1 MIWLEH
7 LKLSR
12 QDRTIR
18 DLSNQEREYV
28 IKEFVERIGAS
39 ELLDSKAWKVI
50 PYERLV
56 KILKTDDWPGP
67 ITTHTELTWL
77 SHPLDNANFKDLKGY
92 SIFWQKTDNALEM
105 WIGRYSERPQD
116 TNSILTDSQLL
127 AQILSVC
134 RLYLSEEMRVEHSNS
149 VVKRWLRQMTFALV
163 PQVLGLAFIS
173 TLVFQAFGISY
184 RSAYLLLGYLIGV
197 TLTHYAT
204 KLFGQRSILVI
215 VVAMLLLLIVYLQVL
230 IEDANSLLQLDI
242 YVFCACWI
250 LGIFAADQRG
260 PSMTIREVWDLP
272 GWNRVRGVYEGSIRT
287 TSIVTVFTYGAF
299 RLAEYSIANIDW
311 GSSLVLLPLLPMAV
325 VAVAEFVKREIER
338 E

>member
-1 MIWLEH
+1 M
-7 LKLSR
+7 SGR
-12 QDRTIR
+12 DRTIL

-56 KILKTDDWPGP
+56 KILRTDDWPGP
-67 ITTHTELTWL
+67 ITTHTELAWL

-92 SIFWQKTDNALEM
+92 SIFWQKTDYALEM
-105 WIGRYSERPQD
+105 WIGLYPERPQD
-116 TNSILTDSQLL
+116 INSILADSQLL

-134 RLYLSEEMRVEHSNS
+134 RFYLSEEMSVKHSNYM
-149 VVKRWLRQMTFALV
+149 VKRWFRQMAFALV
-163 PQVLGLAFIS
+163 PLMLGLAFIS
-173 TLVFQAFGISY
+173 TIVFQAFGISY
-184 RSAYLLLGYLIGV
+184 RSAFLLLGYPIGV
-197 TLTHYAT
+197 ALMYYAT
-204 KLFGQRSILVI
+204 KLFGQRSIIVI
-215 VVAMLLLLIVYLQVL
+215 VVAMLLLFVVYLQVL

-242 YVFCACWI
+242 YVLGACWL
-250 LGIFAADQRG
+250 LGMFAADHRD
-260 PSMTIREVWDLP
+260 PSMTIGEVLNLS
-272 GWNRVRGVYEGSIRT
+272 GWERVRRVYEGSIRT

-311 GSSLVLLPLLPMAV
+311 DSSLVLLPLVPMAI